1 MPRDLGRSPAAQ
13 PADATHSEE
22 KSAIMLTI
30 IIATIVRSPFTCHAC
45 MRAIVADRWEAL

>member
-13 PADATHSEE
+13 PGRCHSEE